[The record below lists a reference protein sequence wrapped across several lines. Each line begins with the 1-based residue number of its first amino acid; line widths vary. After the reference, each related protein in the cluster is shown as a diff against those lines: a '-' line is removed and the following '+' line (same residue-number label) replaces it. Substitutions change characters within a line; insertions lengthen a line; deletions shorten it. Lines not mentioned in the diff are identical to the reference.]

1 MDGTFHAKM
10 DVLQQCKNQHIPNLS
25 ISFLI
30 ALWVFHP
37 IFWATTKKMRTFFT
51 LGIVD
56 GISMTKKAQIC
67 HYVIEAIHYWWEFHQ
82 YPPKPMKNPNICG
95 LLYIFRKI
103 PRNFAKNTFQ
113 KALTIVPAFFTASP
127 ALSRQS
133 FNTS

>member
-1 MDGTFHAKM
+1 MIFPA
-10 DVLQQCKNQHIPNLS
+10 CP
-25 ISFLI
+25 
-30 ALWVFHP
+30 VFHP